1 MRIRTILLFLLAG
14 VVFAQSPAP
23 SGKTLGTAVAGITI
37 EVFSD
42 FQCPGCKA
50 LYEQTMGPLIQDYV
64 RTGRVYLV
72 QRDYPLP
79 QHTYAKQA
87 ACYACAANRVGKY
100 EQVCDVL
107 FKKQD
112 SWGTTGK
119 VDETVCSVLT
129 AAEAAKVR
137 ALAKDPVILAE
148 VEKDMSLGLRARI
161 SSTPTMLIS
170 HNGKTQA
177 VPGAVSYPILR
188 RYLDSLTR

>member
-1 MRIRTILLFLLAG
+1 MRIRAILLFLLAG
-14 VVFAQSPAP
+14 AVFGQSPAP
-23 SGKTLGTAVAGITI
+23 SGKSLGTAVAGITI

-42 FQCPGCKA
+42 FQCPGCKV
-50 LYEQTMGPLIQDYV
+50 LHEQTLPLLIDEYV
-64 RTGRVYLV
+64 RRGRVYLV
-72 QRDYPLP
+72 RHDYPLP

-112 SWGTTGK
+112 SWGTNGK

-129 AAEAAKVR
+129 PSEAAKVR
-137 ALAKDPVILAE
+137 ALAIDPVILAE

-170 HNGKTQA
+170 HNGKTEM

-188 RYLDSLTR
+188 RYIDSLAR